1 MQTLEDI
8 KNSIPDFAK
17 DTRLNFSSI
26 IINSDHNNELV
37 FGCAYACSLSLGNAT
52 IAKIF
57 ENECKSKFSDDFVE
71 SIKSTVAIMTM
82 NNTWYKYRDAMPSM
96 EMKVGPQKLRV
107 NIMGTHA
114 GLDKLLFESISL
126 CISAVNGC
134 QFCVKAHSQLL
145 IDEGKSKDYIL
156 QIGRIASVMVSAE
169 KSISMSKGV

>member
-8 KNSIPDFAK
+8 KNSIPDFAE
-17 DTRLNFSSI
+17 DIRLNFSSNI
-26 IINSDHNNELV
+26 MNSDHDNELV
-37 FGCAYACSLSLGNAT
+37 FGCAYACSLSIGNVK

-57 ENECKSKFSDDFVE
+57 ENECRSKISNDFVK

-82 NNTWYKYRDAMPSM
+82 NNIWYKYRDAMPSM

-107 NIMGTHA
+107 NVMGNHA

-126 CISAVNGC
+126 CISTVNNC

-145 IDEGKSKDYIL
+145 IDEGKTKDYVL
-156 QIGRIASVMVSAE
+156 EIGRIASVMVAAE
-169 KSISMSKGV
+169 KSIGMNEKV